1 MIRFSFVLTVIA
13 FISMSACIAF
23 TDDKAAEGGTIRGK
37 ITDTTPEQN
46 PIEGVEVKIFT
57 TDSKK
62 KFTVKT
68 DANGNY
74 KCANLPAGI
83 YNVYS
88 KKEGYGDR
96 FRISAVV
103 VNGKNEIVD
112 LKMFNFMNHARQ
124 RVKHRIMPLF
134 HYVTENMVKHH
145 DLDETVADAL
155 LQSIRKTFETAIK
168 RHRTLSTYL
177 VDVNDRNLDVLE
189 GLLLHFDIKV
199 IFTEHLTE
207 TQLQDYTD
215 FINTRR
221 HREKQAIAYQ
231 LTALFD
237 QELCL
242 TAEQRK
248 YVVQLL
254 HDKTDGLKLTS
265 SNMLTLD
272 SLKAADLVRHRS
284 EISLNGIL
292 TKTQRKIWQALVNV
306 DDDEKESRKIFFAR
320 TEANIKKAVDD
331 GRMTEE
337 EAAAKLDELQKKLGI
352 GPKDEKLESQERM
365 KQFLEAKLTAHTEM
379 LGKLNERASQR
390 LTLAVKGVVQQYLET
405 KERMAMYREAEAKIM
420 GALAAR
426 ELTPE
431 QADKKLGDL
440 TEKLW
445 GENIEYEETGEPYA
459 VDITNHPLYQEAIK
473 DILSEDAY
481 AQYTSRQAER
491 DNFRQQASRDLAVAL
506 MDIRLLLNDAQRK
519 QLETTAAQLTL
530 PPLEGDAPM
539 NMFYQLFQQVNH
551 DMLSPWQR
559 NELEIQHGA
568 AE

>member
-23 TDDKAAEGGTIRGK
+23 ADDKAAEGGTIRGK

-88 KKEGYGDR
+88 KKEGYGDG

-103 VNGKNEIVD
+103 VNGKDEIVD

-189 GLLLHFDIKV
+189 GLLLHPDIKV

-390 LTLAVKGVVQQYLET
+390 LTLAVKGVVS
-405 KERMAMYREAEAKIM
+405 
-420 GALAAR
+420 
-426 ELTPE
+426 
-431 QADKKLGDL
+431 
-440 TEKLW
+440 
-445 GENIEYEETGEPYA
+445 
-459 VDITNHPLYQEAIK
+459 AI
-473 DILSEDAY
+473 
-481 AQYTSRQAER
+481 
-491 DNFRQQASRDLAVAL
+491 
-506 MDIRLLLNDAQRK
+506 
-519 QLETTAAQLTL
+519 
-530 PPLEGDAPM
+530 P
-539 NMFYQLFQQVNH
+539 
-551 DMLSPWQR
+551 
-559 NELEIQHGA
+559 
-568 AE
+568 